1 LLSINIRRFFMKRL
15 IAPALLAA
23 SIFAFSGCSASVG
36 NIGGTDAL
44 ARFEKGTTRTYKR
57 NKIFDPPIL
66 DSDMLESDEAPKS
79 EEPDERKI
87 RASKIAKEAASL
99 EGVIAAS
106 AVVNGNTALI
116 GIQVS
121 AGLSGQ
127 EYISL
132 KRRII
137 EKAKTA
143 DPALNEVNVTRDRD
157 IFNRMR
163 DLDESGVSWDGML
176 TSDNFRCSYDG
187 R

>member
-1 LLSINIRRFFMKRL
+1 MKR
-15 IAPALLAA
+15 IVAPALLAA
-23 SIFAFSGCSASVG
+23 SIFAFSGCAASSG
-36 NIGGTDAL
+36 AAGGTDAL
-44 ARFEKGTTRTYKR
+44 ARFEKGTNRTYSR
-57 NKIFDPPIL
+57 SKIFEPPIL
-66 DSDMLESDEAPKS
+66 DSDLLEADEALENAK
-79 EEPDERKI
+79 PDESKI

-106 AVVNGNTALI
+106 AVVNGSTALI

-121 AGLSGQ
+121 EGLSGQ

-143 DPALNEVNVTRDRD
+143 DSKINEVTVTRDRG

-163 DLDESGVSWDGML
+163 ALDESGVSWDGMM

-187 R
+187 S